1 MLIGNR
7 YADNKMYRGI
17 KHYNNLPLTSGD
29 LHEYADILQ
38 MKNAYLLNNLLG
50 AGTLNVPAISISST
64 GISLQSPSVILI
76 DGDISLIQSDDELIK
91 ISEIDS
97 SGISEGLL
105 CIVGWYQSLTATST
119 LRSYGGVRNNIIEN
133 DIIDTDLNIQVSTRY
148 QLRWDIV
155 LIDKTT
161 YESNNPININ
171 IPNRDSTGS
180 LTTGNT
186 SITANIKTN
195 NIRVATKPNTMDY
208 AVSDLYVVPI
218 LSYYYNGSNITSAK
232 AIKPLETAGGSVSLI
247 KSSTQPTGDLEE
259 GNIWY
264 DPANSKFKIYIEGVG
279 FIPTASDITLVQ
291 YRNTVTLDSDI
302 ATPTNIKVNIGITEY
317 EENDVL
323 QVIYNGVVLTESI
336 HYTLNKSNASI
347 SLIGFTSKVGDQ
359 VTFIDTKL
367 IDATTL
373 TSIST
378 QFSTHVNSVGNDT
391 IKGHVNLTDTLSST
405 YNKDNGVA
413 ATPKLVYDATTLID
427 SVTNK
432 KYRLNVSSGILGIV
446 EVS

>member
-76 DGDISLIQSDDELIK
+76 DGDISLIQSDDELIT

-97 SGISEGLL
+97 SDISEGLL
-105 CIVGWYQSLTATST
+105 CIVGWYQSLTANST

-171 IPNRDSTGS
+171 ISNRDSTGS
-180 LTTGNT
+180 LTTGTT
-186 SITANIKTN
+186 SITANIKIN

-218 LSYYYNGSNITSAK
+218 LSYSYNGSIITSAK

-264 DPANSKFKIYIEGVG
+264 DSANSKFKIYIEGVG

-302 ATPTNIKVNIGITEY
+302 NTPTNIKVNIGITEY
-317 EENDVL
+317 EESDVL

-367 IDATTL
+367 IDTTTL

-432 KYRLNVSSGILGIV
+432 KYRLSVSSGVLGIV

>member
-105 CIVGWYQSLTATST
+105 CIVGWYQSLTANST

-171 IPNRDSTGS
+171 ISNRDSTGS
-180 LTTGNT
+180 LTTGTT
-186 SITANIKTN
+186 SITANIQTN

-218 LSYYYNGSNITSAK
+218 LSYSYDGSSITSAK

-264 DPANSKFKIYIEGVG
+264 DSANSKFKIYIEGVG

-302 ATPTNIKVNIGITEY
+302 NTPTNIKVNIGITEY
-317 EENDVL
+317 EESDVL

-336 HYTLNKSNASI
+336 HYTLNKSNAYI

-413 ATPKLVYDATTLID
+413 ATPKLVYDATTLVD

-432 KYRLNVSSGILGIV
+432 KYRLSISNGILGVV
-446 EVS
+446 EIS

>member
-76 DGDISLIQSDDELIK
+76 DGDISLIQSDDELIT

-105 CIVGWYQSLTATST
+105 CIVGWYQSLTANST

-171 IPNRDSTGS
+171 ISNRDSTGS
-180 LTTGNT
+180 LTTGTT

-218 LSYYYNGSNITSAK
+218 LSYSYNGSIITSAK

-264 DPANSKFKIYIEGVG
+264 DSANSKFKIYIEGVG

-302 ATPTNIKVNIGITEY
+302 TTPTNIKVNIGITEY

-367 IDATTL
+367 IDTTTL

-405 YNKDNGVA
+405 YTKDNGVA

-432 KYRLNVSSGILGIV
+432 KYRLDVSSGVLGIV